1 MPLTT
6 FIDKM
11 YGQVNLGKQNM
22 NIAGYNRTMLSSCCT
37 KRTKGFSYEDWYKSD
52 KVKGRWIIMISTIE
66 HYWPRTYSQNNIM
79 FWRIVTQFA
88 ALARQIDENMKKG
101 VNIDDGTS
109 SIIETIDGFKNTLE
123 SEEPLHEGNPYLV
136 TMI

>member
-1 MPLTT
+1 
-6 FIDKM
+6 
-11 YGQVNLGKQNM
+11 
-22 NIAGYNRTMLSSCCT
+22 
-37 KRTKGFSYEDWYKSD
+37 
-52 KVKGRWIIMISTIE
+52 
-66 HYWPRTYSQNNIM
+66 M